1 MSRRRGGFI
10 AGAAIGAAIAGAAAL
25 LFAPKAGKELREDI
39 ANKAKEVSKDLD
51 QKIAKAKKD
60 AEGMSGDAKAKK
72 LEAIK
77 RAEQLKAEL
86 GIRSQEFSKSG
97 KKVTRVA
104 ARETDKMIQ
113 EGKVL
118 ISQLDEYKDSAAKDT
133 KKFVK
138 KAGTASGR
146 VVRSASK
153 EFQKVTNKPKPKK

>member
-86 GIRSQEFSKSG
+86 GK
-97 KKVTRVA
+97 
-104 ARETDKMIQ
+104 
-113 EGKVL
+113 
-118 ISQLDEYKDSAAKDT
+118 
-133 KKFVK
+133 
-138 KAGTASGR
+138 
-146 VVRSASK
+146 
-153 EFQKVTNKPKPKK
+153 